1 VSTNLANL
9 IQGISESAKKQSAIA
24 NDVSKTMNVIQEITL
39 KTSEGTEETSSS
51 LSSLNELANE
61 LQRSVSGF
69 KLPAQDP
76 GKVETVVL
84 DS

>member
-1 VSTNLANL
+1 
-9 IQGISESAKKQSAIA
+9 
-24 NDVSKTMNVIQEITL
+24 MNVIQEITL
-39 KTSEGTEETSSS
+39 RTSEGTEETSSS

-69 KLPAQDP
+69 KLPSADT
-76 GKVETVVL
+76 GKAETVVL